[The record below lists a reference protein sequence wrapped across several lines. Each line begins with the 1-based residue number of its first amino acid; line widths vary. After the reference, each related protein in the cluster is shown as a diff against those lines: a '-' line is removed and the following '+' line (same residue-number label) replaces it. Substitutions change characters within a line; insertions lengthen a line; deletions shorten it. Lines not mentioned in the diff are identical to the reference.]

1 MLSILARTLNSQGS
15 EFANLSENNVL
26 ANISES
32 TVYGQSLV
40 VKVHR
45 RLRYC
50 LISLTLP
57 VDLCL
62 YMGFLIA
69 WRIVCS
75 RASPG
80 QL

>member
-1 MLSILARTLNSQGS
+1 MLNTNLTLMKRSIYHLAIECSCGLHTWPQLLQP
-15 EFANLSENNVL
+15 VCKYKYKY
-26 ANISES
+26 I
-32 TVYGQSLV
+32 
-40 VKVHR
+40 
-45 RLRYC
+45 YC
-50 LISLTLP
+50 SISLTLP

-80 QL
+80 DL

>member
-1 MLSILARTLNSQGS
+1 MSDYSYLNIASMILYAYISASDFDVALLKITANTALTLIDNG
-15 EFANLSENNVL
+15 
-26 ANISES
+26 
-32 TVYGQSLV
+32 
-40 VKVHR
+40 
-45 RLRYC
+45 YC

-80 QL
+80 EL

>member
-1 MLSILARTLNSQGS
+1 MNM
-15 EFANLSENNVL
+15 
-26 ANISES
+26 
-32 TVYGQSLV
+32 
-40 VKVHR
+40 
-45 RLRYC
+45 YC

-80 QL
+80 EL

>member
-1 MLSILARTLNSQGS
+1 MVSKQNTNSGS
-15 EFANLSENNVL
+15 YVSDD
-26 ANISES
+26 
-32 TVYGQSLV
+32 Q
-40 VKVHR
+40 
-45 RLRYC
+45 
-50 LISLTLP
+50 ISLTLP

-80 QL
+80 EL